1 MASRSDVPQRLLRS
15 ARSNGAALVFAFAT
29 VVFGAIGAAAWEA
42 FGGESAR
49 LVLLIS
55 VAMAVILGGVEVTL
69 EYFQR
74 HTDDPAV
81 KATLGHRASRV
92 KLASRLA
99 ALVFLGAAV
108 VDRLGPSAVHDGMT
122 AVLGALALILVAAW
136 VIGWGRTSFL
146 LPLAAVLIL
155 GLLFLTRPDDSGLRF
170 SSHYASA
177 AAALQADYYAE
188 HRQFTTSPLS
198 PAEHLAWTDDNAW
211 LLKAVLHGK
220 VSFVPIDDQHLL
232 VRVSDSYDTC
242 VQVITAPGHQ
252 PLPTTSAIGHVLEDE
267 SC

>member
-1 MASRSDVPQRLLRS
+1 MGSPSDVPQRLLRS
-15 ARSNGAALVFAFAT
+15 ARSNGAAAAFAFAT

-55 VAMAVILGGVEVTL
+55 VALAVILGGVEVTL

-74 HTDDPAV
+74 HTDDPVA
-81 KATLGHRASRV
+81 KRSLGHRASRV

-108 VDRLGPSAVHDGMT
+108 VDRLGPAAVHDGMT
-122 AVLGALALILVAAW
+122 AVLGALALILFAAW

-155 GLLFLTRPDDSGLRF
+155 GLLFLTRPSDSGLRF
-170 SSHYASA
+170 SSHYAEA

-188 HRQFTTSPLS
+188 HQQFTTSPMS
-198 PAEHLAWTDDNAW
+198 PASQLAWTEDNAW
-211 LLKAVLHGK
+211 LLRAVLRGK

-242 VQVITAPGHQ
+242 VQVVNAPDHP
-252 PLPTTSAIGHVLEDE
+252 PLPAGSPIARVLEDE